1 MAQKRNRKSRA
12 KKAKQNPRLDKAV
25 LQIKKESRSESEA
38 RAKIKKLVAQDKL
51 VSGNRPEARLVS
63 TLSSG
68 GIRVGRIEVL
78 LPGGFNAS
86 DLPPH
91 GGDPADG
98 DIGDYSGPPYD
109 TDHQD
114 REDMDG
120 L

>member
-12 KKAKQNPRLDKAV
+12 KKTKPNPRLDKAV
-25 LQIKKESRSESEA
+25 LRIKKESKSEDEA
-38 RAKIKKLVAQDKL
+38 RAKIKKLVAQDRL
-51 VSGNRPEARLVS
+51 LTGNRPEARLVP

-78 LPGGFNAS
+78 LPRGFNAS

-98 DIGDYSGPPYD
+98 DIGDTSGPPYD
-109 TDHQD
+109 TNYQD
-114 REDMDG
+114 PENTDG

>member
-1 MAQKRNRKSRA
+1 MAKKRNRKSRA
-12 KKAKQNPRLDKAV
+12 KKTKRNPRLDKAV
-25 LQIKKESRSESEA
+25 VRIKKESKSEGEA

-51 VSGNRPEARLVS
+51 ITGDRPEARLIS

-68 GIRVGRIEVL
+68 GIRVGRIEVV
-78 LPGGFNAS
+78 LPGGFNS
-86 DLPPH
+86 SRLPPH

-114 REDMDG
+114 REDTDG